1 MSVPPAKR
9 AVLIFV
15 HVGKCTTKPEPI
27 NDEVINTLKD
37 MEQLVKHYL

>member
-9 AVLIFV
+9 GMLIFV
-15 HVGKCTTKPEPI
+15 HVGKCTTKLEPI

-37 MEQLVKHYL
+37 VEQLVE